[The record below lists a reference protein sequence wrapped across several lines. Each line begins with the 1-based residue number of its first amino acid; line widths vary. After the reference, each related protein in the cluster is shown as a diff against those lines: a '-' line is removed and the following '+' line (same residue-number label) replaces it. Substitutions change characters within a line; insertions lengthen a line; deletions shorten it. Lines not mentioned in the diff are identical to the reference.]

1 MPNWKNARTLYE
13 LPSPL
18 YAPGSPILIAGGAL
32 LEAEGVQYCRLRL
45 QVIDEMR
52 VRSVTVAVQALDA
65 AGETLGLELPHRF
78 LGKAGR
84 GDILGEKELLVLPVD
99 GAASFRVRVLS
110 VCPEEGGAWIPE
122 LPFLPLPAQETLETR
137 YGAQELAE
145 QFRIRYGSDCRWAI
159 TPAEDL
165 WLCTCGAVNRAA
177 EGSCHRC
184 HRVRAALEKVSAE
197 TLRTES
203 ESRARKAPLRH
214 EQALADRRLLRKK
227 LMTGAAVVLPVLILV
242 IGLLI
247 AVPREIERKNL
258 YEGAQWLA
266 GVGEF
271 DAARETYLSL
281 GDYRDSAEMAGVG
294 LDYLR
299 ACELRRRAEQND
311 PSALQMIGRTR
322 ADLNEDTS
330 AAMLLYEA
338 AQREFEALGDYKD
351 SAAQAARC
359 ADGLTTSRLLV
370 QQAAYDRANTLLES
384 GRLSEAYQAYM
395 ELGDQEQACEPV
407 YRKAKALT
415 EFIRR
420 YNIRGVYASLSMEP
434 DDMTRFSM
442 PKDTALTL
450 GSQSVADLL
459 ASGGEDPAELQLE
472 DEPAP
477 GMLPLDQAV
486 IELLQSIRN
495 YKDCTELLQAI
506 DNATD
511 LTHEFFTLCENGD
524 ISGAYDWLRQY
535 GGSFENREAW
545 MSDLELYLPF
555 CADWALYLGD
565 ATVIPLTVG
574 HDGRCTSFRARVRIQ
589 DGVATLRL
597 TDIANDYSVEL
608 HADQGSDRFTNDDNG
623 HCLVVITNA
632 GHFSYLK
639 YNAKGDLASSCEYE
653 RVGG

>member
-1 MPNWKNARTLYE
+1 VPNWKTAKTVYE

-32 LEAEGVQYCRLRL
+32 LEAEGLLYCRLRL
-45 QVIDEMR
+45 QVIDDVR
-52 VRSVTVAVQALDA
+52 VRGVTLAVQALDA
-65 AGETLGLELPHRF
+65 AGEAMGLELPHRF
-78 LGKAGR
+78 LGRAGR
-84 GDILGEKELLVLPVD
+84 DEILGEKEPLVLPID
-99 GAASFRVRVLS
+99 GAASFRLRVLS
-110 VCPEEGGAWIPE
+110 VLTEAGGEWIPE
-122 LPFLPLPAQETLETR
+122 TPFLPLPAQERLETH
-137 YGAQELAE
+137 YGAEDLAE
-145 QFRIRYGSDCRWAI
+145 QFRIRYGSDCLYAI
-159 TPAEDL
+159 TPVQDL
-165 WLCTCGAVNRAA
+165 WRCTCGAVNRAA

-184 HRVRAALEKVSAE
+184 HRVRAALEKVSVE

-203 ESRARKAPLRH
+203 ESRARKAPQRR
-214 EQALADRRLLRKK
+214 EQLAADRRLLRKK
-227 LMTGAAVVLPVLILV
+227 LLLWTAVILPVLILV

-247 AVPREIERKNL
+247 AVPREIERRNL

-266 GVGEF
+266 GIGEF

-281 GDYRDSAEMAGVG
+281 GDYRDSAEMAGPG
-294 LDYLR
+294 LDYLQ

-311 PSALQMIGRTR
+311 PSALRMIGRTR

-359 ADGLTTSRLLV
+359 AEGLTTSRLLL

-384 GRLSEAYQAYM
+384 GKLSEAYQAYM

-459 ASGGEDPAELQLE
+459 ASGGEDPTELQLE

-495 YKDCTELLQAI
+495 YKDTTELLQAI
-506 DNATD
+506 GDATD
-511 LTHEFFTLCENGD
+511 HTREFFTLCENGD
-524 ISGAYDWLRQY
+524 IFGAYEWLQQY

-545 MSDLELYLPF
+545 MRDLELYMPY

-574 HDGRCTSFRARVRIQ
+574 NDARCTSFRARVRIQ
-589 DGVATLRL
+589 NGVATLRL

-608 HADQGSDRFTNDDNG
+608 YADQGSDRFTNDDNG
-623 HCLVVITNA
+623 HCLVALNNA

-653 RVGG
+653 RVGS

>member
-1 MPNWKNARTLYE
+1 MPNWKTAKTLYE

-32 LEAEGVQYCRLRL
+32 LEAEGLQYCRLRL
-45 QVIDEMR
+45 QVIDDVR
-52 VRSVTVAVQALDA
+52 VRSVTIAVQALDA
-65 AGETLGLELPHRF
+65 AGDALGLELPHRF

-84 GDILGEKELLVLPVD
+84 DEFLGEKEPLVLPVD
-99 GAASFRVRVLS
+99 GAASFRLRVLS
-110 VCPEEGGAWIPE
+110 VFTETGGEWIPE
-122 LPFLPLPAQETLETR
+122 APFVPLPAQEKLEAR
-137 YGAQELAE
+137 YGAGELAE
-145 QFRIRYGSDCRWAI
+145 QFRIRYGSDCVYAI
-159 TPAEDL
+159 TPAQDL

-184 HRVRAALEKVSAE
+184 HRVRAALEKVSVE

-214 EQALADRRLLRKK
+214 EQQLADRRLLRKK
-227 LMTGAAVVLPVLILV
+227 LLMWAAVILPVLILV

-266 GVGEF
+266 GIGEF

-281 GDYRDSAEMAGVG
+281 GDYRDSAEMAGPG
-294 LDYLR
+294 LDYLQ
-299 ACELRRRAEQND
+299 ACELKRRAEQND

-322 ADLNEDTS
+322 ADLSEDVS

-351 SAAQAARC
+351 SAAQAAKC
-359 ADGLTTSRLLV
+359 AEGLTTSRLLV
-370 QQAAYDRANTLLES
+370 QQAAYDRANTLLDS
-384 GRLSEAYQAYM
+384 GKLSEAYQAYM

-442 PKDTALTL
+442 SKDTALTL

-459 ASGGEDPAELQLE
+459 ASGGEDPTELQLE

-495 YKDCTELLQAI
+495 YKDTAELLRAI
-506 DNATD
+506 GDATD
-511 LTHEFFTLCENGD
+511 HTREFFTLCENGD
-524 ISGAYDWLRQY
+524 VFGAYEWLQQY

-545 MSDLELYLPF
+545 MRDLELYMPY

-574 HDGRCTSFRARVRIQ
+574 SDERCTSFRARVRIQ
-589 DGVATLRL
+589 GGVATLRL

-623 HCLVVITNA
+623 HCLVALNNA
-632 GHFSYLK
+632 GHFTYLK
-639 YNAKGDLASSCEYE
+639 YNAKGELASSCEYE
-653 RVGG
+653 RVGS

>member
-1 MPNWKNARTLYE
+1 MPNWKNARTLWE
-13 LPSPL
+13 LPAPL
-18 YAPGSPILIAGGAL
+18 YAPGSPILIAGGEL
-32 LEAEGVQYCRLRL
+32 LEEEGLQYCRLRL
-45 QVIDEMR
+45 QVIDDVR
-52 VRSVTVAVQALDA
+52 IRSVTLAVQALDA
-65 AGETLGLELPHRF
+65 AGESLGLELPHRF
-78 LGKAGR
+78 LGRAGR
-84 GDILGEKELLVLPVD
+84 DDVLGDREPLVLPVD

-110 VCPEEGGAWIPE
+110 VCPEEGGAWTPE
-122 LPFLPLPAQETLETR
+122 APFLPLPAQETLEAH
-137 YGAQELAE
+137 YGAEELAE
-145 QFRIRYGSDCRWAI
+145 QFRIRYGSDCRYAI
-159 TPAEDL
+159 TQAEDL
-165 WLCTCGAVNRAA
+165 WLCTCGAFNRVA

-184 HRVRAALEKVSAE
+184 HRVRAALEKVSVE

-203 ESRARKAPLRH
+203 ESRARKAPLRL

-227 LMTGAAVVLPVLILV
+227 LMMWAAVILPVLILLV
-242 IGLLI
+242 GLLI

-266 GVGEF
+266 GIGEF

-281 GDYRDSAEMAGVG
+281 GDYRDSAEMAGSG
-294 LDYLR
+294 LDYLH

-322 ADLNEDTS
+322 ADLNDDTS

-351 SAAQAARC
+351 SAAQAAKS
-359 ADGLTTSRLLV
+359 AEGLTTSRLLV

-395 ELGDQEQACEPV
+395 ELGDQELACEPV

-415 EFIRR
+415 EFIKR

-459 ASGGEDPAELQLE
+459 ASGGEDPVELQLE

-495 YKDCTELLQAI
+495 YKDTTELLETI
-506 DNATD
+506 GFATD

-524 ISGAYDWLRQY
+524 IYGAYDWLQQY

-545 MSDLELYLPF
+545 LSDLELYMPF

-565 ATVIPLTVG
+565 VTVIPLTVG

-589 DGVATLRL
+589 DGVAILRL

-608 HADQGSDRFTNDDNG
+608 RTDQGSDRFVNDDNG
-623 HCLVVITNA
+623 HCLAVVTNA
-632 GHFSYLK
+632 GHLSYLK
-639 YNAKGDLASSCEYE
+639 YNAQGTLASSCEYE
-653 RVGG
+653 RVG

>member
-1 MPNWKNARTLYE
+1 M
-13 LPSPL
+13 
-18 YAPGSPILIAGGAL
+18 
-32 LEAEGVQYCRLRL
+32 EAEGLQYCRLRL
-45 QVIDEMR
+45 QVIDETR

-65 AGETLGLELPHRF
+65 AGEALGLELPHRF

-84 GDILGEKELLVLPVD
+84 DDILGEKEPLVLPVD
-99 GAASFRVRVLS
+99 GAASFRLRVLS
-110 VCPEEGGAWIPE
+110 VFTETGGEWIPE
-122 LPFLPLPAQETLETR
+122 APFVPLPAQEKLEAH
-137 YGAQELAE
+137 YGAGELAE
-145 QFRIRYGSDCRWAI
+145 QFRIRYGSDCVYAI
-159 TPAEDL
+159 TPAQDL

-184 HRVRAALEKVSAE
+184 HRVRAALEKVSVE

-214 EQALADRRLLRKK
+214 EQQLADRRLLRKK
-227 LMTGAAVVLPVLILV
+227 LLMWAAVILPVLILV

-266 GVGEF
+266 GIGEF

-281 GDYRDSAEMAGVG
+281 GDYRDSAEMAGPG
-294 LDYLR
+294 LDYLQ
-299 ACELRRRAEQND
+299 ACELKRRAEQND

-322 ADLNEDTS
+322 ADLSEDVS

-338 AQREFEALGDYKD
+338 AQREFEALGDYRD
-351 SAAQAARC
+351 STTQAAKC
-359 ADGLTTSRLLV
+359 AEGLTTSRLLV
-370 QQAAYDRANTLLES
+370 QQAAYDRANTLLDS

-442 PKDTALTL
+442 SKDTALTL

-459 ASGGEDPAELQLE
+459 ASGGEDPTELQLE

-495 YKDCTELLQAI
+495 YKDTAELLQAI
-506 DNATD
+506 GDATD
-511 LTHEFFTLCENGD
+511 HTREFFTLCENGD
-524 ISGAYDWLRQY
+524 VFGAYEWLQQY

-545 MSDLELYLPF
+545 MRDLELYMPY

-574 HDGRCTSFRARVRIQ
+574 SDERCTSFRARVRIQ
-589 DGVATLRL
+589 SGVATLRL

-623 HCLVVITNA
+623 HCLVALNNA
-632 GHFSYLK
+632 GHFTYLK
-639 YNAKGDLASSCEYE
+639 YNAKGELASSCEYE
-653 RVGG
+653 RVGS

>member
-1 MPNWKNARTLYE
+1 MKGKNVKTLYE

-18 YAPGSPILIAGGAL
+18 YTPGSPILIAGGAL
-32 LEAEGVQYCRLRL
+32 LEEEGLQYYRLRL
-45 QVIDEMR
+45 QVIGELR

-65 AGETLGLELPHRF
+65 ACEALGPELPHRF
-78 LGKAGR
+78 LGRTGR
-84 GDILGEKELLVLPVD
+84 DGILGEKEPLVLPVD
-99 GAASFRVRVLS
+99 GAVSFRVRVLS
-110 VCPEEGGAWIPE
+110 VCPEEGNPWTPDA
-122 LPFLPLPAQETLETR
+122 PFLPLPAQDTLEEH
-137 YGAQELAE
+137 YGEAELAE
-145 QFRIRYGSDCRWAI
+145 QFRIRYGSDCRYAI
-159 TPAEDL
+159 MPAEDL

-184 HRVRAALEKVSAE
+184 HRVRAALEKVSVE

-203 ESRARKAPLRH
+203 ERRARKAPLRL
-214 EQALADRRLLRKK
+214 EQALADKRLLRRK
-227 LMTGAAVVLPVLILV
+227 LAMWAALILPVLILL

-266 GVGEF
+266 GIGEF

-281 GDYRDSAEMAGVG
+281 GDYRDSAEMAGPG
-294 LDYLR
+294 LDYLH
-299 ACELRRRAEQND
+299 ACEVKLRAERND
-311 PSALQMIGRTR
+311 PSALRLIGRTR
-322 ADLNEDTS
+322 ADLNDETS
-330 AAMLLYEA
+330 AAALLYEA
-338 AQREFEALGDYKD
+338 AQREFEALGDYRD
-351 SAAQAARC
+351 SAAQAAKC
-359 ADGLTTSRLLV
+359 AEGLTASRLLV
-370 QQAAYDRANTLLES
+370 KQAAYDRANTMLES
-384 GRLSEAYQAYM
+384 GKLSEAYQAYM

-407 YRKAKALT
+407 YRKARALT

-459 ASGGEDPAELQLE
+459 ASCGEDPVDLQLE

-486 IELLQSIRN
+486 IELLQSIPN
-495 YKDCTELLQAI
+495 YKDTAQLLEAI
-506 DNATD
+506 GYATD
-511 LTHEFFTLCENGD
+511 HTHEFFTLCENGD
-524 ISGAYDWLRQY
+524 IAGAYDWLRQY
-535 GGSFENREAW
+535 EGSFDDREAW
-545 MSDLELYLPF
+545 LRDLELYLPF

-574 HDGRCTSFRARVRIQ
+574 NDSRCTSFRARVRIQ

-597 TDIANDYSVEL
+597 TDIANEYSVEL
-608 HADQGSDRFTNDDNG
+608 RADQGSDRFTSDDNG
-623 HCLVVITNA
+623 HCLAALNTA

-639 YNAKGDLASSCEYE
+639 YNAKGELASSCEYE
-653 RVGG
+653 RVGC

>member
-1 MPNWKNARTLYE
+1 MPNWKTAKTLYE

-32 LEAEGVQYCRLRL
+32 LEAEGLQYCRLRL
-45 QVIDEMR
+45 QVIDDVR
-52 VRSVTVAVQALDA
+52 VRSVTIAVQALDA
-65 AGETLGLELPHRF
+65 AGEALGLELPHRF

-84 GDILGEKELLVLPVD
+84 DEFLGEKEPLVLPVD
-99 GAASFRVRVLS
+99 GAVSFRLRVLS
-110 VCPEEGGAWIPE
+110 VFTETGGEWIPE
-122 LPFLPLPAQETLETR
+122 APFVPLPAQEKLEAH
-137 YGAQELAE
+137 YGAGELAE
-145 QFRIRYGSDCRWAI
+145 QFRIRYGSDCVYAI
-159 TPAEDL
+159 TPAQDL

-184 HRVRAALEKVSAE
+184 HRVRAALEKVSVE

-214 EQALADRRLLRKK
+214 EQQLADRRLLRKK
-227 LMTGAAVVLPVLILV
+227 LLMWAAVILPVLILV

-266 GVGEF
+266 GIGEF

-281 GDYRDSAEMAGVG
+281 GDYRDSAEMAGPG
-294 LDYLR
+294 LDYLQ
-299 ACELRRRAEQND
+299 ACELKRRAEQND

-322 ADLNEDTS
+322 ADLSEDVS

-338 AQREFEALGDYKD
+338 AQREFEALGDYRD
-351 SAAQAARC
+351 STTQAAKC
-359 ADGLTTSRLLV
+359 AEGLTTSRLLV
-370 QQAAYDRANTLLES
+370 QQAAYDRANTLLDS

-442 PKDTALTL
+442 SKDTALTL

-459 ASGGEDPAELQLE
+459 ASGGEDPTELQLE

-495 YKDCTELLQAI
+495 YKDTAELLRAI
-506 DNATD
+506 GDATD
-511 LTHEFFTLCENGD
+511 HTREFFTLCENGD
-524 ISGAYDWLRQY
+524 VFGAYEWLQQY

-545 MSDLELYLPF
+545 MRDLELYMPY

-574 HDGRCTSFRARVRIQ
+574 SDERCTSFRARVRIQ
-589 DGVATLRL
+589 GGVATLRL

-623 HCLVVITNA
+623 HCLVALNNA
-632 GHFSYLK
+632 GHFTYLK
-639 YNAKGDLASSCEYE
+639 FNAKGELASSCEYE
-653 RVGG
+653 RVGS

>member
-1 MPNWKNARTLYE
+1 MPNWKTAKTLYE

-32 LEAEGVQYCRLRL
+32 LEAEGLQYCRLRL
-45 QVIDEMR
+45 QVIDDVR
-52 VRSVTVAVQALDA
+52 VRSVTIAVQALDA
-65 AGETLGLELPHRF
+65 AGEALGLELPHRF

-84 GDILGEKELLVLPVD
+84 DEFLGEKEPLVLPVD
-99 GAASFRVRVLS
+99 GAVSFRLRVLS
-110 VCPEEGGAWIPE
+110 VFTETGGEWIPE
-122 LPFLPLPAQETLETR
+122 APFVPLPAQEKLEAH
-137 YGAQELAE
+137 YGAGELAE
-145 QFRIRYGSDCRWAI
+145 QFRIRYGSDCVYAI
-159 TPAEDL
+159 TPAQDL

-184 HRVRAALEKVSAE
+184 HRVRAALEKVSVE

-214 EQALADRRLLRKK
+214 EQQLADRRLLRKK
-227 LMTGAAVVLPVLILV
+227 LLMWAAVILPVLILV

-266 GVGEF
+266 GIGEF

-281 GDYRDSAEMAGVG
+281 GDYRDSAEMAGPG
-294 LDYLR
+294 LDYLQG
-299 ACELRRRAEQND
+299 CELKRRAEQND

-322 ADLNEDTS
+322 ADLSEDVS

-351 SAAQAARC
+351 SAAQAAKC
-359 ADGLTTSRLLV
+359 AEGLTTSRLLV
-370 QQAAYDRANTLLES
+370 QQAAYDRANTLLDS

-442 PKDTALTL
+442 SKDTALTL

-459 ASGGEDPAELQLE
+459 ASGGEDPTELQLE

-495 YKDCTELLQAI
+495 YKDTAELLQAI
-506 DNATD
+506 GDATD
-511 LTHEFFTLCENGD
+511 HTREFFTLCENGD
-524 ISGAYDWLRQY
+524 VFGAYEWLQQY

-545 MSDLELYLPF
+545 MRDLELYMPY

-574 HDGRCTSFRARVRIQ
+574 SDERCTSFRARVRIQ
-589 DGVATLRL
+589 GGVATLRL

-623 HCLVVITNA
+623 HCLVALNNA
-632 GHFSYLK
+632 GHFTYLK
-639 YNAKGDLASSCEYE
+639 YNAKGELASSCEYE
-653 RVGG
+653 RVGS

>member
-1 MPNWKNARTLYE
+1 MPNWKNARTLYA

-32 LEAEGVQYCRLRL
+32 LEAEGLQYCRLRL

-65 AGETLGLELPHRF
+65 AGEALGLELPHRF

-84 GDILGEKELLVLPVD
+84 DDILGEKEPLVLPVD

-137 YGAQELAE
+137 YGAEELAE

-214 EQALADRRLLRKK
+214 EQALADRRRLRKK

-477 GMLPLDQAV
+477 WMLPLDQAV